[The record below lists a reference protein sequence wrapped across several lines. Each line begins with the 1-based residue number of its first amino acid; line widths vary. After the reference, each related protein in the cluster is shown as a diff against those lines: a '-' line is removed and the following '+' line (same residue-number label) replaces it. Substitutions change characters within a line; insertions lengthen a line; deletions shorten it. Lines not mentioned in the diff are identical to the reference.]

1 LLWLTLLLRLE
12 ILGDSFLK
20 FAITVDLFKKRP
32 HNNEGLLTSE
42 RVLFISNRRLCAAAI
57 ESNLAAYIRA
67 LPLSFGPQ
75 KICITPPGMCSGE
88 LMKARSVWNVDV
100 MKYPAEFKYDAD
112 LLFRFPVRHHERHM
126 VMFKKLADM
135 VESVIGAFY
144 VDGGKEA
151 GVLALKSFGLWPDV
165 LVKPLPL
172 QSFACHLK
180 YFYGHIAYVVMSKR
194 DDYSAPVDTVH
205 DDLLKLCS
213 AESNMLH
220 LGGSSINPKGKE
232 KHDPFRRRNL
242 AALEEMLG
250 YSFESKAILL
260 EALTH
265 SSVCSGPNYER
276 LEFLGDAVLDLLL
289 VTHVYRW
296 CGSKLSP
303 DQIHVRKSTA
313 TCNHNLA
320 ILGCQVQLHRYI
332 VHNSPAV
339 QLQLVEYESK
349 YHSKKLQAKR
359 CKDDA
364 DWTEFERED
373 SIESNVLA
381 DTFEAVMGAIFLDA
395 KEDLDTVNRIV
406 TRLGLFASVVAV

>member
-1 LLWLTLLLRLE
+1 
-12 ILGDSFLK
+12 
-20 FAITVDLFKKRP
+20 
-32 HNNEGLLTSE
+32 
-42 RVLFISNRRLCAAAI
+42 
-57 ESNLAAYIRA
+57 
-67 LPLSFGPQ
+67 
-75 KICITPPGMCSGE
+75 M
-88 LMKARSVWNVDV
+88 
-100 MKYPAEFKYDAD
+100 
-112 LLFRFPVRHHERHM
+112 
-126 VMFKKLADM
+126 
-135 VESVIGAFY
+135 
-144 VDGGKEA
+144 
-151 GVLALKSFGLWPDV
+151 
-165 LVKPLPL
+165 
-172 QSFACHLK
+172 
-180 YFYGHIAYVVMSKR
+180 
-194 DDYSAPVDTVH
+194 
-205 DDLLKLCS
+205 
-213 AESNMLH
+213 
-220 LGGSSINPKGKE
+220 
-232 KHDPFRRRNL
+232 
-242 AALEEMLG
+242 
-250 YSFESKAILL
+250 

-296 CGSKLSP
+296 CSSKLSP

-406 TRLGLFASVVAV
+406 TRLGLFANIDSPCPLSSTHD